1 MLMTEKMVKFRME
14 TGTKDIVN
22 SGRRDRVE
30 IIAAVIALTQ
40 KPKPMNQ
47 IMDQSKLPYG
57 RSVEYLKF
65 MIETRLIEKRVMA
78 KTAKR
83 TTYVYRA
90 TEKGLLFLKTY
101 CDILRLLY
109 GEDFMKNRNKLAVAC
124 LQLCK
129 ES

>member
-1 MLMTEKMVKFRME
+1 MTEKMVKSRLE
-14 TGTKDIVN
+14 ARIRDIVS

-40 KPKPMNQ
+40 KPILMTQ

-65 MIETRLIEKRVMA
+65 MIEKRLIEKQGMA

-83 TTYVYRA
+83 TIHVYRA

-109 GEDFMKNRNKLAVAC
+109 GEDFMKNKNNLAVAC
-124 LQLCK
+124 LQFCK